1 MPEDP
6 TTDVAKDA
14 AASQGNASDELKT
27 TVDSLVTA
35 LKQGTADMTQL
46 RNDYVAPAA
55 PVQGPARPAFTP
67 DSIKELITEK
77 GAEEGVSEAFVQF
90 AENVIL
96 PMKNDSIAAAANMQK
111 SAIKSDPDT
120 GVLFKRFEKQI
131 EAKVKAEGITNAYI
145 AEHGY
150 SGLLGAVAGSDEG
163 YQKEKA
169 EARATELFEEWKTGQ
184 QGQPGGPGKA
194 PASNVPTPRPATEGV
209 AAVPGGAIAPL
220 ATPNREDAI
229 RAVEMSP
236 EEERFQREQFGMGPH
251 EARVARYEMGKMV
264 EKYGEHGIRKM
275 GGVPIA
281 TLKQM
286 GLQGDIPDEQ

>member
-1 MPEDP
+1 MSEDP
-6 TTDVAKDA
+6 NTDVATDA
-14 AASQGNASDELKT
+14 AAAQGNASDELKT

-35 LKQGTADMTQL
+35 LKQGTADVQSMRDQ
-46 RNDYVAPAA
+46 YQA
-55 PVQGPARPAFTP
+55 PVNPTPGPARPAFTP
-67 DSIKELITEK
+67 ETIKELITEK

-120 GVLFKRFEKQI
+120 GALFKRFEKKI
-131 EAKVKAEGITNAYI
+131 TEKVKTEGITNAYI

-150 SGLLGAVAGSDEG
+150 AGLLGAVAGSDEG

-169 EARATELFEEWKTGQ
+169 EARATELFESWKSGQ
-184 QGQPGGPGKA
+184 QGQGENVNPQSVT
-194 PASNVPTPRPATEGV
+194 PAARPATEGV
-209 AAVPGGAIAPL
+209 AAAPGSAIRPL
-220 ATPNREDAI
+220 ETPNRADAI
-229 RAVEMSP
+229 RAIEMSP

-251 EARVARYEMGKMV
+251 EARVARHEMKQMV
-264 EKYGEHGIRKM
+264 DKYGEHGIRRM
-275 GGVPIA
+275 GGVPIT